1 MVVINYKLLPKL
13 LRASAQGVKTATR
26 NTLNDTAFLA
36 RKEITTQAKSDMR
49 ISGNANNALGFRVN
63 KANYGRLVAEIY
75 TTRGWLY
82 YHLDEGRRQAKS
94 GFVWK
99 GQRWIILP
107 IDEKAF
113 TPKGKLKKGYA
124 KNAFVIPRRDK
135 PLLAYRNRRG
145 KKSTTIIASLNKAV
159 KYHTDT
165 NPERVIQH
173 VMRKHGRR
181 ILLAQLEMYKARP

>member
-1 MVVINYKLLPKL
+1 MAVINYRFLPKVM
-13 LRASAQGVKTATR
+13 RTSAKGVKTASR
-26 NTLNDTAFLA
+26 NTLNDLAFKA
-36 RKEITTQAKSDMR
+36 RKEITKQAKSDMD
-49 ISGNANNALGFRVN
+49 ISGQANNALGFRVN
-63 KANYGRLVAEIY
+63 KANYGNLAAEIY

-82 YHLDEGRRQAKS
+82 YHLHEGKRQAKS

-124 KNAFVIPRRDK
+124 KNAFVIPRGDK

-145 KKSTTIIASLNKAV
+145 KKSTTIIASLNRRV
-159 KYHTDT
+159 EYHEDT
-165 NPERVIQH
+165 EPERVIQQ

-181 ILLAQLEMYKARP
+181 LLLAQLERYKAI